1 MNVFNTAD
9 TIDEFGYWYTYDL
22 LTRLY
27 FMPRRKALWMI
38 WIARQYILHR
48 NNQTLFTR
56 ALDIL
61 S

>member
-9 TIDEFGYWYTYDL
+9 TINEFGYWYTYDL

-27 FMPRRKALWMI
+27 FMPRREALWIM
-38 WIARQYILHR
+38 WVARQTTLH
-48 NNQTLFTR
+48 QQGKTLFTR
-56 ALDIL
+56 AIDKL